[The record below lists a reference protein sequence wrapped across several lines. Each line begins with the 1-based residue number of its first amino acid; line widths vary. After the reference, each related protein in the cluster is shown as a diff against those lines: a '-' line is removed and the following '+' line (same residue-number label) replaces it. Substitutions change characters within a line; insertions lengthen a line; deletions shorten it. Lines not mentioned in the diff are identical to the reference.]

1 MKKLFLAIALAA
13 GTGGAAFTLQDDR
26 AAVNK
31 TCPVMKGK
39 LIKKDILSVYDGKPI
54 GFCCEACKKA
64 WDLSPGEYAANLTEA
79 ASPKVQT
86 LARIG
91 KPAPEFELR
100 DTGGYIA
107 RLADFKDQIVIL
119 QWTDPA
125 CPVSKRV
132 ADGIT
137 AAMIATVKKSSTKVV
152 HLSVCSDTEAKAVAV
167 AKFLSDRKIDSRGLM
182 DTDAS
187 TAVLLGVRT
196 TCHALV
202 IDAKGV
208 LRYSGA
214 IDNDPAGKK
223 GDKAVNHVVEAVTA
237 ILEDKKVSPEK
248 TNAYGT
254 PLKLPK

>member
-1 MKKLFLAIALAA
+1 MKKLLLAMAVAA
-13 GTGGAAFTLQDDR
+13 GVGGAAFALQDDR

-39 LIKKDILSVYDGKPI
+39 LIKKDILSVYEGKPI

-64 WDLSPGEYAANLTEA
+64 WDQTPSEYAANLTLAEP
-79 ASPKVQT
+79 PKVVC
-86 LARIG
+86 LALVG

-107 RLADFKDQIVIL
+107 KPSDFKDQIVIL

-125 CPVSKRV
+125 CPASKRV
-132 ADGIT
+132 ADGVT
-137 AAMIATVKKSSTKVV
+137 SAMIANLKKASAKVV
-152 HLSVCSDTEAKAVAV
+152 HLSVCSDTEAKPEAV
-167 AKFLSDRKIDSRGLM
+167 AKFLSDRKIESRGLM

-187 TAVLLGVRT
+187 VAKLLGVRT
-196 TCHALV
+196 TCHVLV
-202 IDAKGV
+202 IDGKGV

-223 GDKAVNHVVEAVTA
+223 GDKAVNHVVAAVTA
-237 ILEDKKVSPEK
+237 ILEDKKVSPDR
-248 TNAYGT
+248 TNPYGT
-254 PLKLPK
+254 VLKLPK

>member
-1 MKKLFLAIALAA
+1 MKKLFLALAA
-13 GTGGAAFTLQDDR
+13 AAGIGGAAFALQDDR
-26 AAVNK
+26 APVNK
-31 TCPVMKGK
+31 TCPVLKGK
-39 LIKKDILSVYDGKPI
+39 LIKKDIMSVYEGKPI
-54 GFCCEACKKA
+54 AFCCEACKKA
-64 WDLSPGEYAANLTEA
+64 WDLSPSEYAANLTEA
-79 ASPKVQT
+79 EAPKVQM

-100 DTGGYIA
+100 DTGGYVA
-107 RLADFKDQIVIL
+107 RLADFKDQVVIL

-125 CPVSKRV
+125 CPVSKRI
-132 ADGIT
+132 ADGVT
-137 AAMIATVKKSSTKVV
+137 AAMIANLKKASAKIV
-152 HLSVCSDTEAKAVAV
+152 HLSVCSDTEAKNEIV

-182 DTDAS
+182 DTDGS
-187 TAVLLGVRT
+187 TAKIFGVRT

-223 GDKAVNHVVEAVTA
+223 GDKAVNHVIEAVTA
-237 ILEDKKVSPEK
+237 ILEDKKVSPER